1 MDFLSLTQAETSIE
15 NLDIHFNP
23 DGWGPVAGEKLD
35 IFGDVPYSH
44 FDKKDKLGRHA
55 DFVIS
60 SYPSYNQKTTS
71 YQKRRDDYFQN
82 NDFSFKHDAAEDSTF
97 QLVDTSKTQSKNKFG
112 AGESTVRYNMF
123 VLHVVPYF
131 SLLHCYEQLATLLR
145 DSSSAPTH
153 NKTRTERPPTRTT
166 ATLALVA
173 HLSNRTTI
181 NRLRVVTTT
190 VAWIASRIAC
200 LPWRS
205 AATGT

>member
-1 MDFLSLTQAETSIE
+1 MDFLSLTQTEASIE

-55 DFVIS
+55 DFVQS
-60 SYPSYNQKTTS
+60 AYPSYQQKTTS

-112 AGESTVRYNMF
+112 AGKFTMSTF
-123 VLHVVPYF
+123 
-131 SLLHCYEQLATLLR
+131 ATHTFTFR
-145 DSSSAPTH
+145 SPSSSHSISFSCSSQHRPETTTE
-153 NKTRTERPPTRTT
+153 NQRTE
-166 ATLALVA
+166 
-173 HLSNRTTI
+173 
-181 NRLRVVTTT
+181 
-190 VAWIASRIAC
+190 
-200 LPWRS
+200 
-205 AATGT
+205 